1 MLAMTKITIENA
13 KPLVGGIVHVDK
25 AHLCDDD
32 VIAEIKAALETRGVL
47 VFPEL
52 HATDEEQL
60 AFTDKMGERVNFTRR
75 VPGSD
80 LSAPDVY
87 KITLDRALNSEP
99 DYVLG
104 TFFWHIDGVTIDQ
117 PLPKAT
123 TLSARKI
130 SARGGATEFANLY
143 AAYDELPDEEKREY
157 ADMRVIHSVEA
168 AVRPV
173 HGHPSEERRERYRN
187 LAAVMEQPL
196 VWTHED
202 GRKSLLLGTHGDGI
216 IGMPGPHGRSILTRL
231 MQWAAQPDFVYRH
244 NWKVGDMVIWD
255 NEGLMH
261 RVVPYTD
268 EGRVMHRTT
277 IAGHN
282 KPGRS
287 ASAEDQAMIFELS

>member
-1 MLAMTKITIENA
+1 MPAMTKITIENA

-32 VIAEIKAALETRGVL
+32 VITQIKAALETRGVL
-47 VFPEL
+47 VFPQL

-80 LSAPDVY
+80 VSANDVY
-87 KITLDRALNSEP
+87 KITLDRKLNTEP

-104 TFFWHIDGVTIDQ
+104 TFFWHVDGVTIDQ

-123 TLSARKI
+123 TLSARQL
-130 SARGGATEFANLY
+130 STSGGATEFANLY
-143 AAYDELPDEEKREY
+143 AAYEGLPEEEKREY
-157 ADMRVIHSVEA
+157 ADLRVIHSVEA

-202 GRKSLLLGTHGDGI
+202 GRKSLLLGTHGDGDPM
-216 IGMPGPHGRSILTRL
+216 GSAARLRLSPQLDGWRHGDL
-231 MQWAAQPDFVYRH
+231 
-244 NWKVGDMVIWD
+244 G
-255 NEGLMH
+255 
-261 RVVPYTD
+261 
-268 EGRVMHRTT
+268 
-277 IAGHN
+277 
-282 KPGRS
+282 
-287 ASAEDQAMIFELS
+287 